1 MFIDY
6 YLTYYFPTSE
16 VKSLTTA
23 IEEAT
28 SHAHLL
34 AQFFNG
40 ADDILSLQSHN
51 NALGQLINEATV
63 SQLLIG
69 VTNDLSLLP

>member
-6 YLTYYFPTSE
+6 YLTYYFSTSE

-28 SHAHLL
+28 SHAPLL

-40 ADDILSLQSHN
+40 ADDISSLQSHN
-51 NALGQLINEATV
+51 NALDQLINEATV

>member
-6 YLTYYFPTSE
+6 YLMYYLSTSE

-28 SHAHLL
+28 SHALL

-40 ADDILSLQSHN
+40 ADDISSLQSHN
-51 NALGQLINEATV
+51 NALDQLINEATV